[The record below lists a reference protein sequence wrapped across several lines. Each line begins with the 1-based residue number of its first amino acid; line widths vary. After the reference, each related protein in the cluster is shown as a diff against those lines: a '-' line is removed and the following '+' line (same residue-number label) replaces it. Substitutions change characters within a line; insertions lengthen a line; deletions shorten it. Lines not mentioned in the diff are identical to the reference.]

1 MFDNPNQNLKKLQE
15 QLLAAE
21 EPEEDI
27 FAPAREEYE
36 PDDLE
41 EYPGEYPEE
50 YPEEYAEEDPEE
62 EADARERQRKT
73 RQSFLLALLLLEV
86 ALLFGVLAWWLLW

>member
-27 FAPAREEYE
+27 FAPAREEYQ
-36 PDDLE
+36 PDDPE
-41 EYPGEYPEE
+41 EYAEEYPEE
-50 YPEEYAEEDPEE
+50 YPEEYAEDPED

>member
-27 FAPAREEYE
+27 FAPAREEYQ
-36 PDDLE
+36 PDDPE

-50 YPEEYAEEDPEE
+50 YAEEYPEDPED

>member
-1 MFDNPNQNLKKLQE
+1 MFDDPNKALKKLQE

-27 FAPAREEYE
+27 FAPPLKEPEYE
-36 PDDLE
+36 DYDPAEYGE
-41 EYPGEYPEE
+41 EAPQE
-50 YPEEYAEEDPEE
+50 PEE
-62 EADARERQRKT
+62 EPEAPQEKNRNKAA
-73 RQSFLLALLLLEV
+73 LLVALLLLEV

>member
-27 FAPAREEYE
+27 FAPAREEYQ
-36 PDDLE
+36 PDD
-41 EYPGEYPEE
+41 PEE
-50 YPEEYAEEDPEE
+50 YPEEYSEEYAEDPED

>member
-1 MFDNPNQNLKKLQE
+1 MFDNPNQNLKRLQE

-27 FAPAREEYE
+27 FAPAQEEYE
-36 PDDLE
+36 P
-41 EYPGEYPEE
+41 EYSEE
-50 YPEEYAEEDPEE
+50 YPEEYSEEYPEEDSED

>member
-27 FAPAREEYE
+27 FAPAREEYQ
-36 PDDLE
+36 PDDPE

-50 YPEEYAEEDPEE
+50 YPEEYAEEDPED

>member
-27 FAPAREEYE
+27 FAPAREEYQ
-36 PDDLE
+36 PDDPE

-50 YPEEYAEEDPEE
+50 YAEDPEE

>member
-27 FAPAREEYE
+27 FAPAQEEYQ
-36 PDDLE
+36 PDDPE

-50 YPEEYAEEDPEE
+50 YPEEYAEDPED

>member
-27 FAPAREEYE
+27 FAPAREEYQ
-36 PDDLE
+36 PDDPE

-50 YPEEYAEEDPEE
+50 YSEEYPEDPED
-62 EADARERQRKT
+62 EADVRERQRKT

>member
-27 FAPAREEYE
+27 FAPAREEYQ
-36 PDDLE
+36 PDDPE
-41 EYPGEYPEE
+41 ESPGEYPEE
-50 YPEEYAEEDPEE
+50 YPEEYAEDPED

>member
-27 FAPAREEYE
+27 FAPAREEYQ
-36 PDDLE
+36 PDDPE

-50 YPEEYAEEDPEE
+50 YSEEYAEDPEE

>member
-36 PDDLE
+36 PEYSE
-41 EYPGEYPEE
+41 EYPEDYPEE
-50 YPEEYAEEDPEE
+50 YPEEYSEDSED
-62 EADARERQRKT
+62 EADAQERQRKT

>member
-1 MFDNPNQNLKKLQE
+1 MFDDPNEALKKLQE

-27 FAPAREEYE
+27 FAPPPAQPEEAPEE
-36 PDDLE
+36 PDQQPL
-41 EYPGEYPEE
+41 PEE
-50 YPEEYAEEDPEE
+50 PDTPDP
-62 EADARERQRKT
+62 RNRQNKIA
-73 RQSFLLALLLLEV
+73 LLVALLLLEV